1 MALEERILEIQEEK
15 DAQGGTNVSIV
26 SVDKTA
32 SLLRN
37 FDTTKWQMSSS
48 SSSTMMGGSG
58 GGSGGRGDDFIP
70 GIGSGELSILA
81 YYKPPSIA
89 GGCGTMFQNL
99 GTMFLR
105 NKRGKTVELYTRQ
118 EVVEAVVRH
127 AGTIEGN
134 ESLLRGK
141 GGSGDGGGGG
151 GGGSIKLDP
160 LLSDLLFSPGPYPTS
175 VTKKQLSKACLKSM
189 EPWHVI
195 VRGEEW
201 KRQQQQSSGGGSSGG
216 SSGGSVSVLAKRGAN
231 PTIIEIF
238 TERNKQRGD
247 KYWTHVQHLEQ
258 FNIDVDLLVAD
269 GRGNTLFAAKC
280 LSQKKTKK
288 TKSRSIT

>member
-89 GGCGTMFQNL
+89 GDVAQCFRIWEQYFFGI
-99 GTMFLR
+99 
-105 NKRGKTVELYTRQ
+105 K
-118 EVVEAVVRH
+118 
-127 AGTIEGN
+127 EG
-134 ESLLRGK
+134 R
-141 GGSGDGGGGG
+141 
-151 GGGSIKLDP
+151 
-160 LLSDLLFSPGPYPTS
+160 
-175 VTKKQLSKACLKSM
+175 
-189 EPWHVI
+189 
-195 VRGEEW
+195 R
-201 KRQQQQSSGGGSSGG
+201 
-216 SSGGSVSVLAKRGAN
+216 
-231 PTIIEIF
+231 
-238 TERNKQRGD
+238 
-247 KYWTHVQHLEQ
+247 
-258 FNIDVDLLVAD
+258 
-269 GRGNTLFAAKC
+269 
-280 LSQKKTKK
+280 
-288 TKSRSIT
+288 